1 MRRALALILGIAL
14 IAGPVGLA
22 PAHHV
27 GVFTPKDT
35 DITLNFKQIKA
46 SAQAGRFDVAVK
58 LFDDGIL
65 HDTMEK
71 YEKNLP
77 PGLEDGLRAAL
88 KAKDLPGV
96 ELRLSIFLAFL
107 TKERVRD
114 ALTKLHDPG
123 ISRELRWEQVRKIL
137 NAAWRYYNLADFVIM
152 QLNAKAS
159 VALRMAFED
168 AQSYLGGMMVDPM
181 WAAGSNPCNP
191 RPAKT
196 SEELAGAARVNSRA
210 VAPDEEKALAALA
223 LMERT
228 LAEIIRE
235 GTLIARKGG
244 AKEFLPRR

>member
-1 MRRALALILGIAL
+1 MIRVLALLCGIAVSSSS
-14 IAGPVGLA
+14 AGLA
-22 PAHHV
+22 LAHHV

-35 DITLNFKQIKA
+35 DITINFKQIKA

-71 YEKNLP
+71 YEKRLP
-77 PGLEDGLRAAL
+77 AGLEDGLRASL
-88 KAKDLPGV
+88 TAKDLPGT

-114 ALTKLHDPG
+114 AVAKLEDPALA
-123 ISRELRWEQVRKIL
+123 REQRWEQARKIL

-152 QLNAKAS
+152 QQNAKAS

-168 AQSYLGGMMVDPM
+168 GQSYLGGMMVDPM
-181 WAAGSNPCNP
+181 WAAGSQPCNP

-196 SEELAGAARVNSRA
+196 LAELADAPRASSKA
-210 VAPDEEKALAALA
+210 VAPDEQKALAALL

-228 LAEIIRE
+228 LGEFIGE
-235 GTLIARKGG
+235 GARLARKGG